1 MGAAASVSVGNRTES
16 NVTNS
21 TSNEQYFSMENLVNI
36 VNTME
41 QKTASV
47 NAIVQDYGMESLNKA
62 KVKLKNTTIKI
73 GGEGNKV
80 AISAST
86 SAVQAIE
93 SIADAVAV
101 VEHSA
106 TLKDAVMF
114 DIANN
119 GFSMQSSDMTSA
131 ATASSTTELECSG
144 IGCAAASVGI
154 NNTVCTNV
162 NNSIRNVFNMA
173 INNNMSSAT
182 QRNSLAE
189 SINSAKQLV
198 NMVNSNE
205 AGVEMDGVNIDVGG
219 KCNTFDASASAM
231 SGSNAVSQSAISS
244 NMKSSLVA
252 ETSNIASATSTVEAG
267 QTAKSSATAAASQTQ
282 STKVS
287 TDAALGII
295 AGVAVVGLICGT
307 IVIGIRCSGKN
318 NKTKDDDKK
327 EGTEMVTES
336 LLKKNE
342 IR

>member
-21 TSNEQYFSMENLVNI
+21 TSNEQYFSMENI
-36 VNTME
+36 VKINNSME
-41 QKTASV
+41 QKTATV

-93 SIADAVAV
+93 GIADAVAV

-119 GFSMQSSDMTSA
+119 GFSMQSSDMASA
-131 ATASSTTELECSG
+131 ASASSTTELECSG

-173 INNNMSSAT
+173 INNNMSSST
-182 QRNSLAE
+182 QRKSLAE

-219 KCNTFDASASAM
+219 KCNTLDASASAM
-231 SGSNAVSQSAISS
+231 SGSNAVLQSAVSS

-252 ETSNIASATSTVEAG
+252 ETSNIASATSDVDAG

-287 TDAALGII
+287 TDAALGMI

-307 IVIGIRCSGKN
+307 IIISAKCNAKSKQAAAINNNNSVKN
-318 NKTKDDDKK
+318 N
-327 EGTEMVTES
+327 S
-336 LLKKNE
+336 
-342 IR
+342 